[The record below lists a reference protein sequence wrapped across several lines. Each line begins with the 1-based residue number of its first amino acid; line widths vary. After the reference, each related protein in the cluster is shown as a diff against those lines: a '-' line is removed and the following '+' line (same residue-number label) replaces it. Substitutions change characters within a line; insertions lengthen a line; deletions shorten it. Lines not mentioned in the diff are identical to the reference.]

1 MVFPARMREQQEPQ
15 SVARR
20 LHSFEWRRTGD
31 SRAIYDAPRK
41 SRTESAQR
49 SSFVTVGQ
57 KKGGD
62 GRSPLAEVQEEDGS
76 RARFEL
82 ATLRLTA
89 LNPNQS
95 QVAGAE

>member
-57 KKGGD
+57 KKEEME
-62 GRSPLAEVQEEDGS
+62 GRH
-76 RARFEL
+76 
-82 ATLRLTA
+82 
-89 LNPNQS
+89 
-95 QVAGAE
+95 